1 MEASPISCIL
11 IDDHPPILRAIS
23 AILQEEGID
32 VVGRAERSAEGLELL
47 ARRKP
52 QVALVDLSL
61 PDGSGIDLIRAAAN
75 VAPSTACLVYTGFPS
90 GRNAREALDAGA
102 RGIVSKES
110 PLASL
115 SRAISIVACGGTY
128 VDGLV
133 TGEFAESQT
142 AAPAMTRRERDV
154 LHHLA
159 DGLSNEQVGAELH
172 ISAETVRGYV
182 RNAMARLGARNR
194 TQAVAAALRA
204 GIIS

>member
-1 MEASPISCIL
+1 MEAIPISCIL

-90 GRNAREALDAGA
+90 GRNAREALDAAGPTST
-102 RGIVSKES
+102 GS
-110 PLASL
+110 
-115 SRAISIVACGGTY
+115 SRAS
-128 VDGLV
+128 
-133 TGEFAESQT
+133 SRS
-142 AAPAMTRRERDV
+142 RRPSRPP
-154 LHHLA
+154 
-159 DGLSNEQVGAELH
+159 
-172 ISAETVRGYV
+172 
-182 RNAMARLGARNR
+182 
-194 TQAVAAALRA
+194 
-204 GIIS
+204 